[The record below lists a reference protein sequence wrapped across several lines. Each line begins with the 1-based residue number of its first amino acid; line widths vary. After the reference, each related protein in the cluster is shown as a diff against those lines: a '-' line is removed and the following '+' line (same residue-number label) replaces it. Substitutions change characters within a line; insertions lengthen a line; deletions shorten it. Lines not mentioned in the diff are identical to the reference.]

1 MQSWRTGLLTAV
13 ALGAMSS
20 VAHGQSSPGPSPG
33 KRPADAA
40 SQQGNRPS
48 AAEGTAQQARPPAAP
63 RVTRPPLFFKADWQQ
78 SAQAGEHP
86 VPLNA
91 LSNPALE
98 LKLYV
103 PSGEILLTGTA
114 GDENNPVHVWL
125 GLCTA
130 PCAVAVREKA
140 HFADLTGLARISWNT
155 KMSGFHQVRPIV
167 KLADG
172 TWLVGDHA
180 DGTTRDWLESEIS
193 YADVRWLKLDIARV
207 VTVGN
212 FVENVDLSKVDEIG
226 FADLMP
232 GSGHGPGGWSDVAQ
246 IEVYGKPVT
255 R

>member
-1 MQSWRTGLLTAV
+1 MLSVVHAQSA
-13 ALGAMSS
+13 
-20 VAHGQSSPGPSPG
+20 PGPG
-33 KRPADAA
+33 KRPADATGQTGSRAPA
-40 SQQGNRPS
+40 SERAGQEPNRPP
-48 AAEGTAQQARPPAAP
+48 GAP
-63 RVTRPPLFFKADWQQ
+63 RITRPPLFFKADWQQ

-86 VPLNA
+86 VAPNSLTD
-91 LSNPALE
+91 PGLE

-103 PSGEILLTGTA
+103 PSGEVLLTGTA
-114 GDENNPVHVWL
+114 GEENNPVHVWL
-125 GLCTA
+125 GLCTS
-130 PCAVAVREKA
+130 PCAVAVRQKA
-140 HFADLTGLARISWNT
+140 QFADLTGLARIRWNT

-180 DGTTRDWLESEIS
+180 DGTTRDWLVNEIS

-246 IEVYGKPVT
+246 IEVYGKPVA